1 MDESSTAERDWWGE
15 EDLPDHV
22 PAAVGHAV
30 ARIARFLE
38 APEGDDDG
46 RSVDLQE
53 FAAEAG
59 PRVLGPAVAHLHECL
74 DARSGEG
81 SCPEEEEVEIRRMRR
96 RLGDLTTRLWE
107 ASVETELSAYRR
119 LLRDISHDIR
129 SPLNSILFL
138 ADGLYSEQSG
148 SLNKTQRR
156 QMGVVYSAAASLL
169 NLVNDLL
176 DFARTAEG
184 DVGEVAEV
192 PFSAAGVVAD
202 VRRLVRPIA
211 EHRGCALRMEVEAR
225 GPRVGD
231 PQLLSRVLIN
241 LLSNA
246 VEAAGENGEVVL
258 RMSDEAGILRV
269 EVMDDGCGA
278 PVDRLRELLR
288 PPRDEPLTR
297 MLHGQI
303 HGLGLVICGRMVRAT
318 GGDIDVDE
326 GEEGGRTRFVVELP
340 FPPAT

>member
-1 MDESSTAERDWWGE
+1 MNESSTTEWDWWRE
-15 EDLPDHV
+15 EDLPPDAPDAV
-22 PAAVGHAV
+22 EDVAAQIG
-30 ARIARFLE
+30 RLLE
-38 APEGDDDG
+38 TPEDDDG
-46 RSVDLQE
+46 GGDLDLQE
-53 FAAEAG
+53 LAAEAG
-59 PRVLGPAVAHLHECL
+59 PRVLGPAVAHLHACL

-81 SCPEEEEVEIRRMRR
+81 TCPEEEAEIRRTRR
-96 RLGDLTTRLWE
+96 RLAELTTRLWK

-148 SLNKTQRR
+148 SLNKRQRR

-258 RMSDEAGILRV
+258 RMGDEGGTLRV

-278 PVDRLRELLR
+278 PVERLRELLR

-326 GEEGGRTRFVVELP
+326 GESGGRTRFVVELP
-340 FPPAT
+340 FPPAS